1 MSSRD
6 SYGADG
12 IAAFLEAASE
22 ESITVL
28 AHLSFEK
35 AATDFSE
42 QYAALAAS
50 RARVIVLFCGSSDAT
65 RFLEGAYDSGIG
77 GEGYVWLGSDAVS
90 NPQTMEGVSNL
101 TKRMAIFKGFFGLTA
116 SRGAGTEAYDAFA
129 ARISAL
135 PPTTGTATDCDLEV
149 SDDDGPGSESSMLWA
164 ADHDGD
170 PSTPLKCAGVSDK
183 GQDSYAPFVYDAVF
197 AVAHALHLLIE
208 LGELTPTSEAS
219 GRSVIDG
226 DKRAPRLQKNASR
239 ESG

>member
-135 PPTTGTATDCDLEV
+135 PPTTGTATQCDLEV

-170 PSTPLKCAGVSDK
+170 PSTPLECAGSDNQV
-183 GQDSYAPFVYDAVF
+183 QDSYAPFVYDAVF
-197 AVAHALHLLIE
+197 AVAHALHDLIE
-208 LGELTPTSEAS
+208 VQGE
-219 GRSVIDG
+219 SVPVDG
-226 DKRAPRLQKNASR
+226 DKRARRVQKGSSPAS
-239 ESG
+239 G